1 MKKYS
6 VLMYNFNDYEIM
18 REPKEVDPECEYIYV
33 TDNPKYQNETK
44 VWKVIVDKDLDG
56 LSAFDKCY
64 SVRFNLF
71 KYTTTPVCIYLDGS
85 VQIYKKL
92 TKLYNDFTNSGCELG
107 LIIHPLRF
115 SIAKE
120 YDIWEQCRNYPSEQK
135 QKCLKAM
142 SAMGYDFNYK
152 GLYEMTVRIVK
163 NTDRNKMIDQACF
176 DLLKKLGT
184 SDKIERLDQTA
195 YSFLMNHLYNDTKV
209 FPMSEQ
215 IIHSE
220 YMKWCIHKKPNIN
233 PILANTDK
241 RSEGFL
247 FDKLVKLYK
256 IFDTDFKKL
265 PVPTV
270 KRDAIISMTSWKK
283 RIHTVPYTIYS
294 LLKNCPG
301 YKIVLTL
308 CTEEFPNKEND
319 LPKDLLDMAN
329 NDYVEILWVKD
340 NTYTF
345 KKMLPT
351 MKKYPNVPII
361 TADDGV
367 RYYRNYAEE
376 LYQIWLDN
384 PEKIISYNN
393 WNRMGITFGGGG
405 SGILFPPNCFK
416 EYTLTPKI
424 IETKHDD
431 FYYGC
436 LAKKA
441 GIDWYI
447 INDVPRDSNFESI
460 DSVYSVS
467 NKFYINENDLCK
479 VILDE
484 FGMK

>member
-1 MKKYS
+1 
-6 VLMYNFNDYEIM
+6 MYNFNDYEIM

-120 YDIWEQCRNYPSEQK
+120 YDIWELCRNYPSEQK

-163 NTDRNKMIDQACF
+163 NTDRNKMIDQSCF

-247 FDKLVKLYK
+247 FNNMVKLYK
-256 IFDTDFKKL
+256 LFEYDLNSLTKTNKIK
-265 PVPTV
+265 
-270 KRDAIISMTSWKK
+270 DAIISMTSWKK
-283 RIHTVPYTIYS
+283 RIDTVPNTIYS
-294 LLKNCPG
+294 LIKNCPEFD
-301 YKIVLTL
+301 IVLTL
-308 CTEEFPNKEND
+308 SEDEFQHKEDD
-319 LPKDLLDMAN
+319 LPKDLLKLVKEG
-329 NDYVEILWVKD
+329 YVEILWVKE

-351 MKKYPNVPII
+351 MKKYPNKSII
-361 TADDGV
+361 TADDGC
-367 RYYRNYAEE
+367 RYFRNYAKE
-376 LYQIWLDN
+376 LYDLSKKHKG
-384 PEKIISYNN
+384 KIISYNGWKKLDVIN
-393 WNRMGITFGGGG
+393 GGGG
-405 SGILFPPNCFK
+405 SGILFPANCFK
-416 EYTLTPKI
+416 EYKLTQKI
-424 IETKHDD
+424 IDTKHDD
-431 FYYGC
+431 YYYGC
-436 LAKKA
+436 LSKLAN
-441 GIDWYI
+441 IEWYI
-447 INDVPRDSNFESI
+447 INDKPRNSNFESI
-460 DSVYSVS
+460 DSSTNVS
-467 NKFYINENDLCK
+467 NNYYKIEMNLCK
-479 VILDE
+479 IIKEEL
-484 FGMK
+484 GMI